1 MFNKKDL
8 VMFSGLRQAGMFYI
22 LEYVDEMNLKI
33 GQVVSVSNP
42 QPKYNQFGTPN
53 YGAQPEMVVDVK
65 VKVGEEVMEFKQ
77 LGANMNI
84 ANSGN
89 VVVSDSKEAM
99 SAEVEGMMRNS
110 KQIIESIPYHE
121 KVIISCDA
129 MLRDLNP
136 AFAKEKEQE
145 EKMSMLEGEVTGIK
159 ETLGEMMNMLSSAL
173 GTTKSKKKE
182 D

>member
-1 MFNKKDL
+1 
-8 VMFSGLRQAGMFYI
+8 MFSGVRQNTPFYI
-22 LEYVDEMNLKI
+22 LEKGEDISLKI

-42 QPKYNQFGTPN
+42 QPKYNQFGTAPTFT
-53 YGAQPEMVVDVK
+53 AQPEMVVDVK
-65 VKVGEEVMEFKQ
+65 VKVGEDAMEFKQ
-77 LGANMNI
+77 LNANMNI

-99 SAEVEGMMRNS
+99 SAEVEGLLRTS
-110 KQIIESIPYHE
+110 KQIIESVPFHE
-121 KVIISCDA
+121 KVITSCDA

-182 D
+182 E

>member
-1 MFNKKDL
+1 MFQ
-8 VMFSGLRQAGMFYI
+8 GLRQGGMFYI
-22 LEYVDEMNLKI
+22 LEKSDDINLKI

-42 QPKYNQFGTPN
+42 QPKYNQYQTANAFS
-53 YGAQPEMVVDVK
+53 QPEMIVDVK
-65 VKVGEEVMEFKQ
+65 VKVGEETMEFKQ
-77 LGANMNI
+77 LSANMNI

-99 SAEVEGMMRNS
+99 SAEVEGLMRNS
-110 KQIIESIPYHE
+110 RQIIESIPYHE
-121 KVIISCDA
+121 KMVVSCDA
-129 MLRDLNP
+129 MLRELNP

-173 GTTKSKKKE
+173 GTPKSKTKKE
-182 D
+182 E